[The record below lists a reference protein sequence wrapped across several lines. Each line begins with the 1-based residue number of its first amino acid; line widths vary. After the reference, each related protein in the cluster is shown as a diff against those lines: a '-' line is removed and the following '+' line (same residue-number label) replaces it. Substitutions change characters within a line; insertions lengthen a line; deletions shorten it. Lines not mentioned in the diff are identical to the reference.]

1 MIRRNSAVATVLVFV
16 ISCNA
21 TAPALGWHSET
32 HEAVAR
38 YAVIALPETMPAFFR
53 DASDAVASIA
63 NDPDDFK
70 HPQLP
75 SLRAGERP
83 EHYFDLE
90 LLKDNPIPND
100 RYSFIELCKQLGIKP
115 NETGTLPYAVA
126 EWTDRLALAFAQHR
140 ENPNDTAI
148 RMKCLVYAGL
158 LSHYAAD
165 LCQPLHTTIHFDGRA
180 TADGKSPRSGIHH
193 KVDALPMTVG
203 LQWEEECKG
212 IATEIIGEL
221 LPAIVAEL
229 HRAHALV
236 DRVYELEQELPLQPG
251 DPISK
256 PVRAFAA
263 ERFRAS
269 TLFTARLFHTAWV
282 RSQTIKRIEHPKP

>member
-1 MIRRNSAVATVLVFV
+1 MIRRNCVVATLLVIV
-16 ISCNA
+16 ISCY
-21 TAPALGWHSET
+21 TTTPALGWHSET

-38 YAVIALPETMPAFFR
+38 HAIVALPETLPAFFR

-75 SLRAGERP
+75 ALRAGERP

-90 LLKDNPIPND
+90 LLNGALIPND
-100 RYSFIELCKQLGIKP
+100 RYSFIEFCKQQNINP
-115 NETGTLPYAVA
+115 SETGTLPYAVA
-126 EWTDRLALAFAQHR
+126 EWMERLALAFAQHR
-140 ENPNDTAI
+140 ENPKDAAV
-148 RMKCLVYAGL
+148 RMKCIVYAGL

-165 LCQPLHTTIHFDGRA
+165 LCQPLHTTIHFDGRT
-180 TADGKSPRSGIHH
+180 TADGKSPRSGIHN
-193 KVDALPMTVG
+193 KMDALPMTVG
-203 LQWEEECKG
+203 LRWDEEYKG
-212 IATEIIGEL
+212 IATGAFDEL
-221 LPAIVAEL
+221 MPAIVAEL

-236 DRVYELEQELPLQPG
+236 DRVYELEPELPVEPG
-251 DPISK
+251 DPVS
-256 PVRAFAA
+256 PQVRAFAA
-263 ERFRAS
+263 ERYRAS

>member
-1 MIRRNSAVATVLVFV
+1 MIRRNSIVATLLVIL

-21 TAPALGWHSET
+21 TTPALGWHSET
-32 HEAVAR
+32 HKAVAR
-38 YAVIALPETMPAFFR
+38 HAVIALPETLPAFFR

-75 SLRAGERP
+75 ALRAGERP

-90 LLKDNPIPND
+90 LLKGAPIPND
-100 RYSFIELCKQLGIKP
+100 RYAFIELCKQLNAKP
-115 NETGTLPYAVA
+115 GETGTLPYAIA
-126 EWTDRLALAFAQHR
+126 EWTERLALAFAQHR
-140 ENPNDTAI
+140 ENPNDAAI
-148 RMKCLVYAGL
+148 RMKCIVYAGL

-165 LCQPLHTTIHFDGRA
+165 LCQPLHTTIHFDGR
-180 TADGKSPRSGIHH
+180 TTTDGKSPRSGIHH
-193 KVDALPMTVG
+193 KMDALPMTVG
-203 LQWEEECKG
+203 LQWEKECKG
-212 IATEIIGEL
+212 IVPETFVEL

-236 DRVYELEQELPLQPG
+236 DRVYELEPELPAKPG
-251 DPISK
+251 DPVS
-256 PVRAFAA
+256 PQVRAFAA
-263 ERFRAS
+263 ERYRAS

-282 RSQTIKRIEHPKP
+282 RSESIKRIEHPKP

>member
-1 MIRRNSAVATVLVFV
+1 MIRRRKIAAAILVML
-16 ISCNA
+16 
-21 TAPALGWHSET
+21 TASGVTPSALGWHSET

-38 YAVIALPETMPAFFR
+38 YAVMAQPDTQPAFFR

-75 SLRAGERP
+75 ALRAGERP

-100 RYSFIELCKQLGIKP
+100 RYTFIELCKQLDIKP

-126 EWTDRLALAFAQHR
+126 EWTERLTLAFAQHR
-140 ENPNDTAI
+140 ENPNDAAI
-148 RMKCLVYAGL
+148 RMKCIVYAGL

-193 KVDALPMTVG
+193 KIDALPMTVG
-203 LQWEEECKG
+203 LQWEVESKG
-212 IATEIIGEL
+212 IATEALGEL
-221 LPAIVAEL
+221 MPAIIAEL
-229 HRAHALV
+229 HHAHALV
-236 DRVYELEQELPLQPG
+236 DRVYELEPELPVKPG
-251 DPISK
+251 DPVS
-256 PVRAFAA
+256 PLVRAFAA
-263 ERFRAS
+263 ERYRAS

-282 RSQTIKRIEHPKP
+282 RSQTIKRIEHPQP